1 MLIISTILTVGTLNV
16 HNHYRVATIESE
28 SSKSIKETISKGSFK
43 CSSLVVRK
51 IENITKLLSECLQSK
66 SNSRIDIILWGDSH
80 ARHLYP
86 GLNFA
91 LSDAN
96 IQLIIGP
103 SISSKKIDVKLLL
116 RFLAYLQGVDIII
129 LSSRWKQRIP
139 ADFNAEWKKEFIE
152 LDELVSEI
160 NSKVLLIEDNPG
172 FPFSA
177 ADCEYPGILG
187 KSICEKV
194 NPTNPQF
201 KSDFNY
207 EEFFGLL
214 SSQGSST
221 FYVPTRDLFC
231 RSEICSMKPNG
242 ELLYSD
248 WDHLNLQGSIL
259 VAKRIKFILAKAT

>member
-16 HNHYRVATIESE
+16 HNYYRVAAIDFE
-28 SSKSIKETISKGSFK
+28 SSKSIKETISKVSFR
-43 CSSLVVRK
+43 CSLLVVRK
-51 IENITKLLSECLQSK
+51 IEYITNTPSECLQSK
-66 SNSRIDIILWGDSH
+66 SNSQINIILWGDSH

-86 GLNFA
+86 GLIFA

-96 IQLIIGP
+96 IQMIIGP
-103 SISSKKIDVKLLL
+103 SISSKNINIKLLL
-116 RFLAYLQGVDIII
+116 RSLAYLQGVDIVI

-152 LDELVSEI
+152 LDELVSKI
-160 NSKVLLIEDNPG
+160 NTKVLLIEDNPS

-177 ADCEYPGILG
+177 TDCEYPGILG
-187 KSICEKV
+187 KSICDKV

-231 RSEICSMKPNG
+231 RSEICSMKPKG

-259 VAKRIKFILAKAT
+259 VAQRIKFILAKVT